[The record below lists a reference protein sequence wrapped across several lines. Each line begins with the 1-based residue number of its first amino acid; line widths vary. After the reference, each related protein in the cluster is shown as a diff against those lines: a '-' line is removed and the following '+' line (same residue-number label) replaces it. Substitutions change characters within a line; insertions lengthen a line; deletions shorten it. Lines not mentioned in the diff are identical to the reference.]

1 MQKNTSQP
9 KVTDIYNENG
19 VTLTNLMQEWLNENY
34 FFWNLN
40 KNTIEIKYN
49 GINK

>member
-1 MQKNTSQP
+1 MQKNVLQT
-9 KVTDIYNENG
+9 KVINIYNEND
-19 VTLTNLMQEWLNENY
+19 VMLTELVQEWLNENY

-40 KNTIEIKYN
+40 NDKIDIKYN